1 VISTNHIAKEAGISP
16 GNLYYHFKNKE
27 AIILALFETM
37 VIEWDQTKQSPESQS
52 IPDIEQQLSKV
63 FQTVWR
69 YQFAHRELS
78 PLIQTY
84 PSLKAYCS
92 PILRSRIEE
101 IQQIIDVLIRQ
112 EILKAIDESTRD
124 FLANSLLMIPLFW
137 QAYLDVINENSSKI
151 NIEKGVN
158 MMKLLIQ
165 PYLS

>member
-1 VISTNHIAKEAGISP
+1 MISTNHIATEAGISP

-27 AIILALFETM
+27 AIILALFESM
-37 VIEWDQTKQSPESQS
+37 VNEWDQTKQTTKSQPY
-52 IPDIEQQLSKV
+52 PDIEQQLSKV

-78 PLIQTY
+78 PLIQSY
-84 PSLKAYCS
+84 PSLRAYCP
-92 PILRSRIEE
+92 PILRTRIEE
-101 IQQIIDVLIRQ
+101 IRQIIEALIKQ
-112 EILKAIDESTRD
+112 EILKPIDAPTRD

-137 QAYLDVINENSSKI
+137 QAYLDVIDENLSKT

-158 MMKLLIQ
+158 MMKQLIQ